1 MTDKEKYIL
10 LMERYFDAETSPEE
24 EKALAAYAASTDD
37 PAFAELRGVLGFLSI
52 GRKKSSS
59 KAGAFRWPVA
69 AAVAAGLAAI
79 VTVGIVSGVN
89 DGYVSY
95 AFGEKTTDSELVME
109 SVNNSLTD
117 FFAETTR
124 AEASLAEI
132 FGK

>member
-24 EKALAAYAASTDD
+24 EKELAAYAASTDD

-52 GRKKSSS
+52 GREKSGS

-69 AAVAAGLAAI
+69 AAVAAGFAAI
-79 VTVGIVSGVN
+79 VTIGILSGGN

-95 AFGEKTTDSELVME
+95 SFGQKTTDSELVME

-117 FFAETTR
+117 FFAEKTR